1 MNQEQI
7 YDLTTEIIYNFAARM
22 ENTNIYFDIMKS
34 ARRIMN
40 HRGIYENAK
49 SCPMY
54 ATARL
59 LVVLDLLRIWYP

>member
-7 YDLTTEIIYNFAARM
+7 YDLTTEIIYNFAARNG
-22 ENTNIYFDIMKS
+22 NTDYYFSIMKS
-34 ARRIMN
+34 VRHILNRQ
-40 HRGIYENAK
+40 GIHQNSK
-49 SCPMY
+49 PMY